1 MKCGA
6 IGFRGF
12 RVSVSRK
19 VSWWF
24 VQSCQMLRSVQMLWA
39 RQMLRSVQM
48 LWARQM
54 LRSVERSLVE
64 SSKIKNSTYFPKRVL
79 SKIKKQIQLN
89 IFYISSHAGR
99 FTKSSHTDRRYSVSN
114 FFFSSIRI

>member
-24 VQSCQMLRSVQMLWA
+24 VQSCQMLRSVQMLWT
-39 RQMLRSVQM
+39 
-48 LWARQM
+48 RQM

-64 SSKIKNSTYFPKRVL
+64 LSKIENSTYFPKRVL
-79 SKIKKQIQLN
+79 SKKSKTNPTQYILH
-89 IFYISSHAGR
+89 IFPRG
-99 FTKSSHTDRRYSVSN
+99 
-114 FFFSSIRI
+114 